1 MGYILPT
8 NQTLYF
14 PSRNETNK
22 AGKHN
27 REKTSIKRTTSH
39 KAKPNI
45 DKDPN
50 QNNKL

>member
-27 REKTSIKRTTSH
+27 REKNQSNEQLHIKQ
-39 KAKPNI
+39 
-45 DKDPN
+45 N
-50 QNNKL
+50 QT